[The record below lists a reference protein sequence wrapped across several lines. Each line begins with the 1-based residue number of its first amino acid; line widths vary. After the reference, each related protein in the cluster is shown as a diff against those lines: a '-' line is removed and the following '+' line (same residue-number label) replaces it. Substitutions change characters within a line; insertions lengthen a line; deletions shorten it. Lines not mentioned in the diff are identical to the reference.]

1 MIVSVRFSLAD
12 QSGAVTSLRR
22 IAFVIAW
29 LLLSQLPPLAAQQ
42 DPPEANVNP
51 GGDETAVSNTDVY
64 SGPAMLSR
72 GNQPAITGAVVDT
85 IQPFFNLTR
94 IYGTGLTGGLS
105 GNDPNALQSGIQLG
119 FGLKATH
126 RWRRTTLQI
135 EYQGD
140 YLDYTG
146 LPGYNGPTGNG
157 LNQMVV
163 VTAVSQLRRH
173 LVLSIR
179 QTGGILRQ
187 DIGGLLLQ
195 PAFVESSSTLPTN
208 EPFSNGLKLID
219 TVATLTYQ
227 QTRRLS
233 FSGSIEGSFLRQ
245 DSISL
250 VGTNSGIL
258 TADMGYRLSNRST
271 LGLDYSFNHFGYTT
285 FGSADVNSAN
295 LDYSWRATKTVNLA
309 FQIGAAHSSTL
320 GLATVPLDPELAA
333 LLGEGTAIQVSHR
346 SINSPTMNARV
357 TKQWRRASADIGYL
371 RGISPGNG
379 LVLASTQT
387 ALMAGFHYSY
397 ANRWTLSLQAGRTTM
412 EQLAAVG
419 SYTGNTYGASFS
431 RLIRPGLQAVGRF
444 SVLPVNYIG
453 PQGLDRTYYRGE
465 IGLIFSPNQIPVAL
479 R

>member
-1 MIVSVRFSLAD
+1 MSTVASQVEVPAGVNLPIYMDNHATSPIDPRVLEAMLPYFTTKFGNAASRNHSFGWEAEKAVEAAREQIARLIGATAKEIIFT
-12 QSGAVTSLRR
+12 SGATESNNLAIKG
-22 IAFVIAW
+22 IA
-29 LLLSQLPPLAAQQ
+29 
-42 DPPEANVNP
+42 EMYR
-51 GGDETAVSNTDVY
+51 E
-64 SGPAMLSR
+64 R
-72 GNQPAITGAVVDT
+72 GNHIIT
-85 IQPFFNLTR
+85 Q
-94 IYGTGLTGGLS
+94 
-105 GNDPNALQSGIQLG
+105 
-119 FGLKATH
+119 
-126 RWRRTTLQI
+126 
-135 EYQGD
+135 
-140 YLDYTG
+140 
-146 LPGYNGPTGNG
+146 
-157 LNQMVV
+157 
-163 VTAVSQLRRH
+163 VTV
-173 LVLSIR
+173 
-179 QTGGILRQ
+179 
-187 DIGGLLLQ
+187 
-195 PAFVESSSTLPTN
+195 
-208 EPFSNGLKLID
+208 
-219 TVATLTYQ
+219 
-227 QTRRLS
+227 
-233 FSGSIEGSFLRQ
+233 